1 MSWGRAASSHQN
13 RTSYTTTAL
22 LMQHQQYRNQTELL
36 ITLQHAGKLTNKYR
50 HNANT
55 CPLWLHTHW
64 AIVIHDTDAICW
76 SSHVNEKK
84 DDDKPTEADGN
95 HGSVLNWRLRS
106 SMEQLWHPKFLTKGR
121 GGGWYL
127 QGLRNHHHHIRKT
140 FFSNINTYQIYA
152 GCFVTLLGTSAL
164 CSNMLKITMLTC

>member
-1 MSWGRAASSHQN
+1 MRWGRAASSHQN

-64 AIVIHDTDAICW
+64 AILIHDTDAICW

-84 DDDKPTEADGN
+84 DDDKPTEADSN

-106 SMEQLWHPKFLTKGR
+106 SMEQLWHPNFLTKGR
-121 GGGWYL
+121 WGVDIYKGWGTIIIIL
-127 QGLRNHHHHIRKT
+127 EKHFFPISIHIR
-140 FFSNINTYQIYA
+140 YMLA
-152 GCFVTLLGTSAL
+152 ALWHCSAHL
-164 CSNMLKITMLTC
+164 RFALIC